1 MRAGSLRGAPLI
13 INGPIEYRAL
23 RHAKHIAFFVWSAV
37 INLHMRTLLSE
48 TPIIYLFQLNSQQ
61 TLKLKFPVVSLIVSC
76 HLGRLGE
83 YWWYSAR
90 SQSQEI

>member
-23 RHAKHIAFFVWSAV
+23 RHAKHNAFFVSSAC
-37 INLHMRTLLSE
+37 HQSAHE
-48 TPIIYLFQLNSQQ
+48 NSFVGNPYYISFSVEQSAN
-61 TLKLKFPVVSLIVSC
+61 TKTDLPLVSLIVSC